1 MAMHPPQEDEAGRP
15 FVKVDWNINDIR
27 LLHNAIK
34 FYADNSE
41 DISEPEEHIEHMKRV
56 LYAMLMEFQYR
67 S

>member
-1 MAMHPPQEDEAGRP
+1 MPMHPPQEDEHGQP

-27 LLHNAIK
+27 LLHNAIT

-41 DISEPEEHIEHMKRV
+41 DIQESEEHIAHMKRV